1 MTAKVITRGAVVGQ
15 RYKLTDLLGTTV
27 MAQVWKAVDHTG
39 GGTVAVKFMVLTD
52 EMTNRSDA
60 TEIKKEL
67 GGRFRQEAALL
78 GEFDHPGIPRF
89 HSTGSYRGVPYF
101 VMDFIDGTSLQEL
114 HGGFRPLPLVAIA
127 AITVQA
133 AEALRY
139 AHSRPVVHRDLKPS
153 NIMIANSGVLKVIDF
168 GIAKNL
174 AAGAVGHTRP
184 GVTLGSTGYQAPE
197 QIGGLPTSSATD
209 VYALGC
215 VLYELFAL
223 NPPFPDTE
231 PAAVQRKH
239 LQDEPCSLLVSS
251 HRVTA
256 EIDDMILRMLAKD
269 PKQRPDLTEVLAVFE
284 PHLPKPGDPAPV
296 PTLDP
301 DPTIPYR
308 CPDQCQEVLVEARP
322 AAPKVASA
330 GRRTTSAWLS
340 VREMSAACDSAE
352 LELASG
358 ARGPGVDRLAA
369 LAPQARKD
377 MGSSK
382 PVVLRAFRLLAEAEE
397 MRAEQGKQ
405 E

>member
-1 MTAKVITRGAVVGQ
+1 
-15 RYKLTDLLGTTV
+15 
-27 MAQVWKAVDHTG
+27 
-39 GGTVAVKFMVLTD
+39 
-52 EMTNRSDA
+52 
-60 TEIKKEL
+60 
-67 GGRFRQEAALL
+67 
-78 GEFDHPGIPRF
+78 
-89 HSTGSYRGVPYF
+89 
-101 VMDFIDGTSLQEL
+101 MDFIDGTSLQEL
-114 HGGFRPLPLVAIA
+114 HGRFRPLPLAAIA

-139 AHSRPVVHRDLKPS
+139 AHGRPVVHRDLKPS
-153 NIMIANSGVLKVIDF
+153 NIMIAESGVLKVIDF

-239 LQDEPCSLLVSS
+239 LQNEPCSLLASS

-269 PKQRPDLTEVLAVFE
+269 PKQRPDLAEVLAVFE

-301 DPTIPYR
+301 DPTFPYR
-308 CPDQCQEVLVEARP
+308 WPDQCQDALVEARP
-322 AAPKVASA
+322 AAAPKVAPA
-330 GRRTTSAWLS
+330 GRRITSPWLS

-358 ARGPGVDRLAA
+358 ARGPGVDRLAV
-369 LAPQARKD
+369 LAPRARKE
-377 MGSSK
+377 MGSAK
-382 PVVLRAFRLLAEAEE
+382 PVVLRAFRLLARAQE
-397 MRAEQGKQ
+397 MQPEQGK
-405 E
+405 EE